1 MLSLLLNY
9 WQCECA
15 HTPHGAVIKSD
26 TITLH
31 DTVKELLPIVRDSI
45 VIRKEVARLKV
56 VVPQTNN
63 VSSDTSDADN
73 IANINIEGNITQEKR
88 DSASVEVPILQ
99 KMYEGKGYKA
109 YISGY
114 HASLDSIK
122 LYRET
127 KVITNTIQP
136 KTKRWGISLQ
146 AGYGYN
152 GAEFKPYIGIGV
164 SYNIFAF

>member
-1 MLSLLLNY
+1 M
-9 WQCECA
+9 
-15 HTPHGAVIKSD
+15 IKSD

-63 VSSDTSDADN
+63 VSSDTINN
-73 IANINIEGNITQEKR
+73 IANIEGGSMREKR
-88 DSASVEVPILQ
+88 DSASVEVPIVQ

-114 HASLDSIK
+114 HANLDSIK

-127 KVITNTIQP
+127 KVITN
-136 KTKRWGISLQ
+136 
-146 AGYGYN
+146 
-152 GAEFKPYIGIGV
+152 IGIGV
-164 SYNIFAF
+164 SYNIFAFEEHYYLCIVINNKYVVQIDNLFT